1 MRYLT
6 WCLNWDDPKYGT
18 GPEGEIAKQGGH
30 AEASMWA
37 SPNSNHG
44 TILGYLTSGDVDVST
59 LTAWQVAEITQA
71 EALSFAQAIDQA
83 AYLMDD
89 GIITLPAPDPAP

>member
-6 WCLNWDDPKYGT
+6 WRLNWDDPKYGT

-37 SPNSNHG
+37 NPDSSHG
-44 TILGYLTSGDVDVST
+44 TILGYLTQGNVVFPP
-59 LTAWQVAEITQA
+59 LTAWQIAEITQV
-71 EALSFAQAIDQA
+71 EALAFAQAIYPD
-83 AYLMDD
+83 AYLLPD
-89 GIITLPAPDPAP
+89 GVITVPTPEPV

>member
-6 WCLNWDDPKYGT
+6 WRLNWDDPKYGT

-37 SPNSNHG
+37 NPDSSHG
-44 TILGYLTSGDVDVST
+44 TILGYLTQGDIDLAILAS
-59 LTAWQVAEITQA
+59 WQAAELTQA
-71 EALSFAQAIDQA
+71 QALAFAQAINPD
-83 AYLMDD
+83 AYILPD
-89 GIITLPAPDPAP
+89 GTIAVPTPEPV